1 MTNLQ
6 VFLQERAQDGLL
18 LWSDQVKAMQRF
30 SLSCTGVDE
39 TCLEIGILPAR
50 YQRNRQMISVAQQL
64 QLLRSKVAVIG
75 CGGLG
80 GYVIEELA
88 RLGVGRIIAID
99 PDVFEEHN
107 LNRQMLSS
115 MSALGQT
122 KVKAAA
128 ERVQQIN
135 PAVSLQ
141 PLQLSFS
148 ASNGCGLLKDADVVV
163 DAVDNIP
170 TRLELAELCS
180 EIGKPLVHGAIAG
193 WYGHVT
199 TIFPGEST
207 LQKIYHQWRAG
218 AGVESDLGNPSFTPA
233 LVASFEVAE
242 VCKILLGE
250 GRLLR
255 NCMLSINLLE
265 MEVEEIPL

>member
-1 MTNLQ
+1 MTKLQ
-6 VFLQERAQDGLL
+6 LFLQEKSQGDLL
-18 LWSDQVKAMQRF
+18 SWPDQVKAMQSF
-30 SLSCTGVDE
+30 GLSCAGVDE
-39 TCLEIGILPAR
+39 ACLEIGILPSR
-50 YQRNRQMISVAQQL
+50 YQRNRRMISVAKQL

-115 MSALGQT
+115 LSNLGLT

-128 ERVQQIN
+128 ERVQKIN
-135 PAVSLQ
+135 PAVMLQ
-141 PLQLSFS
+141 PLHESFS
-148 ASNGCGLLKDADVVV
+148 TGNGRELLQDADVVV

-180 EIGKPLVHGAIAG
+180 EINKPLVHGAIAG

-199 TIFPGEST
+199 TIFPGETT

-233 LVASFEVAE
+233 LVASFQVAE

-255 NCMLSINLLE
+255 NSMLSINLLE